1 MEEVSVQ
8 RSSQWAWGLI
18 LKACIFARRSKR
30 AAPEY
35 AIRFMGIYESNLPL
49 EENLLCLY
57 VARYRGEA
65 GIVAH
70 IIGDAAF

>member
-8 RSSQWAWGLI
+8 RSSEWAWGLI
-18 LKACIFARRSKR
+18 LKARIFARRSKR
-30 AAPEY
+30 AAHGY
-35 AIRFMGIYESNLPL
+35 AIRFMGVYKSYLPL
-49 EENLLCLY
+49 EENLVCLY
-57 VARYRGEA
+57 VARYRGVP